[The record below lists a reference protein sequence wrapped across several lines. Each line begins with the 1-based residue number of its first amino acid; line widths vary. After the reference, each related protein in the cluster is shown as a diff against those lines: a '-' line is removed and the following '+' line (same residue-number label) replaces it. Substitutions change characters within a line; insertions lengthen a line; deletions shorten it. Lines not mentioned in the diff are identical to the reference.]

1 MSNTKVCPAC
11 HKELPVLAVRCKYCG
26 FRQPATKHAD
36 SGDLAD
42 TAIHSIIQNP
52 KKQNTNNSDVNKKES
67 PERQNIVGNRRPRK
81 ETLKI
86 NASKLASALRQ
97 QSAGTMVASDA
108 DNPSAKKGLSTA
120 TMKSRQRRASRP
132 PLKSRTENKAIPGT
146 PRKKTAMGMGPV
158 KSVATQS
165 LSPLSD
171 RKPDHSKEP
180 PGNNHLPP
188 RDPYKMPTR
197 SVQADSAPAAP
208 VPAPASFP
216 AVESPNAAG
225 SDVSL
230 IMSLD
235 DDSSLVLLDSDE
247 SQALELDLGDVDA
260 DQLTPEL
267 TATEIPEVPIQEAPS
282 EPAESV
288 SGQTPAELW
297 MARNQKRLAS
307 GFARLRRRTAETI
320 RPLATKLT
328 PMIGRIPPKMRMVI
342 LGAPV
347 ILLVGIAVTV
357 GLVSSQH
364 PKNGALPEDVAAAQ
378 PSNPDKG
385 PADVGQQPATPSATE
400 TLNSRNQCLP
410 LSKYADFP
418 GKLELSSVLTRLG
431 GEGLCALMGVSLSG
445 IQTGIP
451 SDVRSIDS
459 AYDGIPEST
468 SLILPS
474 TDAEGNV
481 VFTIELAFA
490 DNRLFRIELNYGA
503 KSDPHPDMYALAR
516 TLNTETDRRDAGED
530 SITAIRDKDLVI
542 EWLVPSTA
550 GSPRLL
556 MITDAHSEVVSPEQL
571 GALERA
577 RSLVTK
583 GMLLLEKQKNANAL
597 DAFQSA
603 LEINEHLGNAWIG
616 RANAQLR
623 LEDFTGART
632 AAENAKKVTD
642 DGRIHSRAEQVFA
655 VIALRNDKRKDA
667 VSHLDSAVKADRIN
681 TDALTALNELKTGEY
696 QTPRVAMTAA
706 RMSCSRQLNATV
718 QGLLARGNFPDV
730 QTFFNA
736 LEMAKQDVNFEP
748 LKRKA
753 VSGECR

>member
-11 HKELPVLAVRCKYCG
+11 HKELPVLAVRCKFCG

-36 SGDLAD
+36 KGDLAD

-52 KKQNTNNSDVNKKES
+52 KKQPPNHSDGNEKES
-67 PERQNIVGNRRPRK
+67 PKPQNIVGNRRPRK

-97 QSAGTMVASDA
+97 HKGGTMVASDA
-108 DNPSAKKGLSTA
+108 DNPSGKKGLSTA

-132 PLKSRTENKAIPGT
+132 PLKSPTEKKVIPAT

-158 KSVATQS
+158 K
-165 LSPLSD
+165 
-171 RKPDHSKEP
+171 
-180 PGNNHLPP
+180 
-188 RDPYKMPTR
+188 MPTR
-197 SVQADSAPAAP
+197 TVRVEPASAA
-208 VPAPASFP
+208 PAPATSP
-216 AVESPNAAG
+216 AGESRNKG
-225 SDVSL
+225 DGDVSL

-247 SQALELDLGDVDA
+247 SQALELDLGDVDLGDMDA
-260 DQLTPEL
+260 DQLTTEL
-267 TATEIPEVPIQEAPS
+267 AATEIPEVPIHDTPS
-282 EPAESV
+282 EPVESV
-288 SGQTPAELW
+288 SGKTPAAQW
-297 MARNQKRLAS
+297 IARIQRQVAA
-307 GFARLRRRTAETI
+307 GFAAAYQRTVEII

-328 PMIGRIPPKMRMVI
+328 PMIGRIPPKMRIVI
-342 LGAPV
+342 VGAPM
-347 ILLVGIAVTV
+347 ILLIGIAVTV

-364 PKNGALPEDVAAAQ
+364 RKEDALPTDTAAAQ
-378 PSNPDKG
+378 PSPPDG
-385 PADVGQQPATPSATE
+385 RHADVAQQPATPSATE
-400 TLNSRNQCLP
+400 ALNERNQCLP

-418 GKLELSSVLTRLG
+418 GQSELTSVVTRLG

-445 IQTGIP
+445 IQKGIP

-481 VFTIELAFA
+481 IFTIELAFA

-503 KSDPHPDMYALAR
+503 KSDPHPDIHAMAR
-516 TLNTETDRRDAGED
+516 TLNAETDRRDVGEN
-530 SITAIRDKDLVI
+530 SITEVRDKDLVV
-542 EWLVPSTA
+542 EWLVPSAA
-550 GSPRLL
+550 GGPRLL
-556 MITDAHSEVVSPEQL
+556 MITDAHSEVVSREQL
-571 GALERA
+571 DALERA

-603 LEINEHLGNAWIG
+603 LEINGHLGNAWIG

-632 AAENAKKVTD
+632 AAENAMKVTD

-655 VIALRNDKRKDA
+655 VIALRNDERKGA
-667 VSHLDSAVKADRIN
+667 VSHLNAAVKADRIN
-681 TDALTALNELKTGEY
+681 TDAITALSELKTGEY
-696 QTPRVAMTAA
+696 QTLRVAMTAA
-706 RMSCSRQLNATV
+706 RMSCSRHLNASV

-736 LEMAKQDVNFEP
+736 LEMAKHDVNFEP

-753 VSGECR
+753 VSRECR